1 MNAFDYFF
9 EKTSGLDKHFLV
21 GKENISL
28 ALEYN
33 GIGNSYLNTHA
44 YDKALENYKKALSIG
59 LKENKNYMDNA
70 MFYQNIAI
78 VYTSKGDYDNAYLF
92 FNKSVEV
99 LKITYGEKSSA
110 LTMFYLNLGVYFYQ
124 RGKPKEALAYY
135 YLAEPILKSN
145 PSLRKD
151 LGVLYLNEGNI
162 ATSQKDFNKA
172 LTYYQQSLK
181 ILKDEPMPYNVPKTL
196 ALWSVTSTVE
206 NARLSGENGIGV
218 VHGSKYPDLR
228 VECAKKLEELGN
240 TVLMIA
246 NPEELVKRSR
256 DLVDIIVMIRE
267 NINPNSAIYY
277 PFAEPAFIPLLAYMG
292 VDLFDSVAGDFYA
305 SLNILLTPST
315 KYDLDKYKIYD
326 MNLEEIK
333 DYNKKTIEFTIKEVQ
348 EHIKNG
354 TLRNLIEERSCSSPE
369 AMTSLRIL
377 DRDYKNYIDK
387 YTQLY

>member
-1 MNAFDYFF
+1 MHDGPARLGTYS
-9 EKTSGLDKHFLV
+9 EMVTP
-21 GKENISL
+21 
-28 ALEYN
+28 
-33 GIGNSYLNTHA
+33 
-44 YDKALENYKKALSIG
+44 
-59 LKENKNYMDNA
+59 
-70 MFYQNIAI
+70 AI
-78 VYTSKGDYDNAYLF
+78 
-92 FNKSVEV
+92 
-99 LKITYGEKSSA
+99 I
-110 LTMFYLNLGVYFYQ
+110 
-124 RGKPKEALAYY
+124 
-135 YLAEPILKSN
+135 
-145 PSLRKD
+145 
-151 LGVLYLNEGNI
+151 
-162 ATSQKDFNKA
+162 
-172 LTYYQQSLK
+172 QQSLR
-181 ILKDEPMPYNVPKTL
+181 ILKDEPMPYNVPKPL
-196 ALWSVTSTVE
+196 AAWSVNTTVE
-206 NARLSGENGIGV
+206 NAKLSDENGVAV

-228 VECAKKLEELGN
+228 VECATKLEELGN

-246 NPEELVKRSR
+246 NPEELMKRSR
-256 DLVDIIVMIRE
+256 DLVEIIVKIRE

-277 PFAEPAFIPLLAYMG
+277 PFAEPSFIPFLAYLG
-292 VDLFDSVAGDFYA
+292 VDLFDSIAGDFYA

>member
-1 MNAFDYFF
+1 MMEIKMHDGPARLGKFS
-9 EKTSGLDKHFLV
+9 EKETPAIIPI
-21 GKENISL
+21 EN
-28 ALEYN
+28 
-33 GIGNSYLNTHA
+33 
-44 YDKALENYKKALSIG
+44 
-59 LKENKNYMDNA
+59 
-70 MFYQNIAI
+70 
-78 VYTSKGDYDNAYLF
+78 
-92 FNKSVEV
+92 
-99 LKITYGEKSSA
+99 
-110 LTMFYLNLGVYFYQ
+110 
-124 RGKPKEALAYY
+124 
-135 YLAEPILKSN
+135 
-145 PSLRKD
+145 
-151 LGVLYLNEGNI
+151 
-162 ATSQKDFNKA
+162 
-172 LTYYQQSLK
+172 SLK

-305 SLNILLTPST
+305 SINTLLTPSM
-315 KYDLDKYKIYD
+315 KYDLKVYKLFD
-326 MNLEEIK
+326 LNHEELRE
-333 DYNKKTIEFTIKEVQ
+333 YNKKTMEFSILEVR

-354 TLRNLIEERSCSSPE
+354 TLRNLVEERCCSSPE
-369 AMTSLRIL
+369 AMSALRIL
-377 DRDYKNYIDK
+377 DRDHSDFINK